1 MNANN
6 IESVVARGES
16 LWKSIYLP
24 FETKLAEKLALSHPN
39 LPVHIIQAHY
49 GNLLSDPSP
58 NMPGAK
64 VGRVL
69 TSIVAIASL
78 RAQTGVG
85 PQVLSHI
92 FGLRKAFEDDSYKAE
107 GEQDVEGGRW
117 LASDEGSTWI
127 LNSIDAIVKAIGG
140 SEGSNFAPVLK
151 AKL

>member
-58 NMPGAK
+58 NMPSAK
-64 VGRVL
+64 V
-69 TSIVAIASL
+69 
-78 RAQTGVG
+78 
-85 PQVLSHI
+85 
-92 FGLRKAFEDDSYKAE
+92 
-107 GEQDVEGGRW
+107 
-117 LASDEGSTWI
+117 
-127 LNSIDAIVKAIGG
+127 
-140 SEGSNFAPVLK
+140 
-151 AKL
+151 